1 MKAYESMYV
10 ISKDR
15 YLAMIGK
22 SPSTP
27 AQSHS
32 TSDMSH
38 STSVI
43 SPASLCPVD
52 GKDFKH
58 PNILAHHLKSH
69 VNGFKCNLCGKVLKN
84 KSSLRKHLKRHG
96 PQVPPSRAGPSP
108 GRQAAPSGP
117 PREGAEKLKCS
128 V

>member
-10 ISKDR
+10 IPKDR

-32 TSDMSH
+32 TSDMPH

-43 SPASLCPVD
+43 YLASLCPVD

-58 PNILAHHLKSH
+58 PNILAPHHLKSH
-69 VNGFKCNLCGKVLKN
+69 VNGLKCVLCGKVLKN

-96 PQVPPSRAGPSP
+96 P
-108 GRQAAPSGP
+108 
-117 PREGAEKLKCS
+117 
-128 V
+128 